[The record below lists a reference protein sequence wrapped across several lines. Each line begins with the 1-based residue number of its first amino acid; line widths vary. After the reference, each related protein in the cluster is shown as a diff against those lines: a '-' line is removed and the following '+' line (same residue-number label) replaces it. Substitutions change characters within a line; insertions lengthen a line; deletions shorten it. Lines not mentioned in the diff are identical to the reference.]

1 MVMMKRILMLMF
13 VAGAVLLTACN
24 KEDEEENAPVKP
36 VREEVRPDEGNQ
48 TPSGPSTRAMLQG
61 ADNSR
66 HAAAE

>member
-1 MVMMKRILMLMF
+1 MMKRILMLMF
-13 VAGAVLLTACN
+13 VAGTVLLTACN

-48 TPSGPSTRAMLQG
+48 TPSGPSTRAMLPG

>member
-1 MVMMKRILMLMF
+1 MMKRILMLMF

-48 TPSGPSTRAMLQG
+48 TPSGPSTRAMLPG

-66 HAAAE
+66 HVAAE